1 MIKKAVTSSLILL
14 CASSTTFAKT
24 TTYAG
29 GGLAIGGYSNPSF
42 GGYYTQSG
50 LYGASANVFAGKGK
64 YVDKEEKIYVAGEL
78 GANYSHG
85 TSGRNAAGLNLSV
98 IPGLM
103 VTDSTM
109 LYGRVGAAT
118 SAGSGSLMFGPVV
131 GIGAQTNIKKNWDV
145 RAEYTN
151 YSSSNSSQIGAALV
165 YKFE

>member
-24 TTYAG
+24 TSYAG
-29 GGLAIGGYSNPSF
+29 GGLAIGGYSNPYS
-42 GGYYTQSG
+42 GYYQQSG
-50 LYGASANVFAGKGK
+50 LYGASVNVFAGKGK

-85 TSGRNAAGLNLSV
+85 TGGRNAAGLNLSI

-109 LYGRVGAAT
+109 LYGRVGAAA
-118 SAGSGSLMFGPVV
+118 SVGSHNLIFGPVV
-131 GIGAQTNIKKNWDV
+131 GIGAQTNVKKNWDV

>member
-14 CASSTTFAKT
+14 CASSSTFAKT

-29 GGLAIGGYSNPSF
+29 AGLALGGYSNPSNY
-42 GGYYTQSG
+42 GYYQQSG
-50 LYGASANVFAGKGK
+50 LYGASANVFVGKGK

-78 GANYSHG
+78 GGNYSHG
-85 TSGRNAAGLNLSV
+85 TGGRNAAGLNLSV

-109 LYGRVGAAT
+109 LYGRVGAAA
-118 SAGSGSLMFGPVV
+118 SAGNSNLIFGPVV
-131 GIGAQTNIKKNWDV
+131 GVGVQTNVKKNWDI
-145 RAEYTN
+145 RTEYTN